1 MTAEELIQK
10 VDKSSIDPVYFLYGE
25 ERFFHTEIIEALARK
40 LITPDNREFNLETF
54 DAKTS
59 PAIDW
64 LGGAKTFS
72 FMGGT
77 KLVIVHNLHEAS
89 LKDADI
95 ENLLD
100 YVADPAPGT
109 CLVMTADHI
118 DKRKKP
124 FKSLAALA
132 GAVECVPPNEAM
144 LTTWLKKR
152 AQAQGY
158 SISNEAARMMV
169 NRVGNKAGFLSCEL
183 DKVLAYAGDSREV
196 TEDSVAEVVGE
207 IKLENVFA
215 LTEALKGKNAEAA
228 LRLLHNQL
236 DHNEEPLKILG
247 TIAWQFRL
255 IWEVKQ
261 YQAKKLAPAKIAEKM
276 GAKPFV
282 VDKAMKHTA
291 NFTVP
296 QLRRGFENL
305 TLADRSLK
313 TTNRNPRIVLES
325 LILSLCS
332 DSG

>member
-1 MTAEELIQK
+1 MTAEELILKIEQ
-10 VDKSSIDPVYFLYGE
+10 SAIDPVYFLYGE
-25 ERFFHTEIIEALARK
+25 ERFFHTEVIEALQRQ

-54 DAKTS
+54 DAKTTQVV
-59 PAIDW
+59 DW

-77 KLVIVHNLHEAS
+77 KLVIIHNLHEAS
-89 LKDADI
+89 FKEVDI

-124 FKSLAALA
+124 FKNLAALA
-132 GAVECVPPNEAM
+132 GAVECVPPNEAT
-144 LTTWLKKR
+144 LTLWLKKR
-152 AQAQGY
+152 AQLQGY
-158 SISNEAARMMV
+158 RLSNEAARMMV

-183 DKVLAYAGDSREV
+183 DKVLTYAGESGDV
-196 TEDSVAEVVGE
+196 TEDAVAEVVGE

-215 LTEALKGKNAEAA
+215 LTEALKGRKAEDA
-228 LRLLHNQL
+228 LKLLHNQL

-261 YQAKKLAPAKIAEKM
+261 YQSRKLTPAKIAEKI
-276 GAKPFV
+276 GTKPFV
-282 VDKAMKHTA
+282 VDKAMKHTG
-291 NFTVP
+291 NFTIP

-305 TLADRSLK
+305 TLADKSLK
-313 TTNRNPRIVLES
+313 TTSRNPRIVLES

-332 DSG
+332 DRG

>member
-1 MTAEELIQK
+1 MTAEELILK
-10 VDKSSIDPVYFLYGE
+10 LEKAAIEPVYFLYGE
-25 ERFFHTEIIEALARK
+25 ERFFHTEIIDALQRR
-40 LITPDNREFNLETF
+40 LITPDNREFNLEAF
-54 DAKTS
+54 EAKTS
-59 PAIDW
+59 PTVDW
-64 LGGAKTFS
+64 LGVAKTFS

-77 KLVIVHNLHEAS
+77 KLVVVHNLHEAS
-89 LKDADI
+89 FKEADI

-100 YVADPAPGT
+100 YVANPAPGT
-109 CLVMTADHI
+109 CLVMTADHV

-124 FKSLAALA
+124 FKNLAALMS
-132 GAVECVPPNEAM
+132 AVECVPPNEATLM
-144 LTTWLKKR
+144 NWLKKR
-152 AQAQGY
+152 AQSQGY
-158 SISNEAARMMV
+158 RLSNEAARMMV

-183 DKVLAYAGDSREV
+183 DKVLTYAGESGDV
-196 TEDSVAEVVGE
+196 AEDAVAEVVGE

-215 LTEALKGKNAEAA
+215 LTEALKGKDAEAA

-276 GAKPFV
+276 GTKPFV
-282 VDKAMKHTA
+282 VDKAMRHTA
-291 NFTVP
+291 NFSVQ

-305 TLADRSLK
+305 SQADRNLK
-313 TTNRNPRIVLES
+313 TTHRNPRIVLES

-332 DSG
+332 DGG